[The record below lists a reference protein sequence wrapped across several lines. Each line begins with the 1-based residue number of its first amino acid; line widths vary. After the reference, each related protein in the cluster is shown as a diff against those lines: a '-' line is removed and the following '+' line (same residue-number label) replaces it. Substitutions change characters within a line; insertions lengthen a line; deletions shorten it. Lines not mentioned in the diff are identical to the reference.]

1 MRDNS
6 AWKSFPLCRNLL
18 SLILFWHSCDLLTTT
33 PLAPTTNYELGS
45 FRINVERIGLDCNAR
60 VHYLWNATWTNSWVY
75 WVLLGDV
82 EVVASVIHLGDCPV
96 PLDPHFPLRFEG
108 VSRERGTKIAHLK
121 LLVTAI
127 PPSFPAFLSP
137 SPRGDQPQPIIV
149 HFGLDKLTNPILQG

>member
-1 MRDNS
+1 M
-6 AWKSFPLCRNLL
+6 
-18 SLILFWHSCDLLTTT
+18 
-33 PLAPTTNYELGS
+33 
-45 FRINVERIGLDCNAR
+45 
-60 VHYLWNATWTNSWVY
+60 WNATWTNSWVY

-137 SPRGDQPQPIIV
+137 SPRGDQLQPIIV
-149 HFGLDKLTNPILQG
+149 HFGLDKLTNPILQGSKGFASLAPAFVLTFLA